1 MSKKRKDP
9 PRIFSGEESTELW
22 EMIQEVSR
30 KLAGQVPAK
39 YGDVLY
45 IFGCK
50 CQELE
55 SRLEKLEE
63 ATRASAQPVA
73 GPLKGKS
80 NE

>member
-1 MSKKRKDP
+1 MSKQKVP

-45 IFGCK
+45 LFGCK

-55 SRLEKLEE
+55 SRVEELEKE
-63 ATRASAQPVA
+63 ALAKRS
-73 GPLKGKS
+73 K
-80 NE
+80 

>member
-1 MSKKRKDP
+1 MSKRKAP

-45 IFGCK
+45 LFGCK

-55 SRLEKLEE
+55 SRVEELEAALAAKAVKE
-63 ATRASAQPVA
+63 ALDAAPA
-73 GPLKGKS
+73 P
-80 NE
+80 E

>member
-1 MSKKRKDP
+1 MAK
-9 PRIFSGEESTELW
+9 RIFSGEESTELW

-63 ATRASAQPVA
+63 AVK
-73 GPLKGKS
+73 KGKS
-80 NE
+80 HE